1 MVHKWRWKERLRG
14 VLTISYTTVL
24 SCRRV
29 TQASLMHHWR
39 ILLLGHSMRELSMP
53 ILKGWD
59 IHFQCRKW
67 QQLIS
72 WSRNSASVACT
83 SSKWDMWT
91 RMTPIDHWLCTM
103 RSVAS
108 SMVLDFGLD
117 RRPKHQSIADPWS
130 RKGLSWLSL
139 VKLLARSICR
149 RREAH
154 YHVNVEVCRLGLL
167 QQRFVHELR
176 DLTLPDFLDHQVLL
190 HRSGL
195 LLRFRHR
202 SLQVCESEI

>member
-29 TQASLMHHWR
+29 TRASLKHHWR

-91 RMTPIDHWLCTM
+91 RMTPIDHLLCTM
-103 RSVAS
+103 LSVAS
-108 SMVLDFGLD
+108 SMALDSGLD
-117 RRPKHQSIADPWS
+117 RRPTLQSIVNPWS
-130 RKGLSWLSL
+130 RKGSSWLSL
-139 VKLLARSICR
+139 SGPLARSRCR
-149 RREAH
+149 RPEAH